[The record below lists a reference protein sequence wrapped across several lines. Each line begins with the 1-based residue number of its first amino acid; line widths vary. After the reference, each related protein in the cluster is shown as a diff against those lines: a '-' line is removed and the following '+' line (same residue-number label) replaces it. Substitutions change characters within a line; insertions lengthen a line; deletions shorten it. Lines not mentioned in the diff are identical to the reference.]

1 MVTTITIL
9 LLRVTVNNFF
19 ANLFTNLLFL
29 ITFYDTL
36 HLKGDTTM
44 EELYKN
50 IKKRRLELGMTQS
63 ELARLAGYENRSSIA
78 RIERG
83 DHDLPQSKIEEIA
96 KALKV
101 TPSYL
106 MGWEDE
112 EVAELT
118 AMQEE
123 TIAKFLMLTHEHQLV
138 VESIVDTLTSQ
149 ENG

>member
-1 MVTTITIL
+1 
-9 LLRVTVNNFF
+9 
-19 ANLFTNLLFL
+19 
-29 ITFYDTL
+29 
-36 HLKGDTTM
+36 M

-83 DHDLPQSKIEEIA
+83 DHDLPQSKIMDIA
-96 KALKV
+96 NALKT

-112 EVAELT
+112 EVASLT
-118 AMQEE
+118 AMQED
-123 TIAKFLMLTHEHQLV
+123 AMGKFLALSYEHQLV
-138 VESIVDTLTSQ
+138 VTSIINTLTEQ
-149 ENG
+149 EKG

>member
-1 MVTTITIL
+1 MDEI
-9 LLRVTVNNFF
+9 
-19 ANLFTNLLFL
+19 
-29 ITFYDTL
+29 
-36 HLKGDTTM
+36 
-44 EELYKN
+44 YKI

-63 ELARLAGYENRSSIA
+63 ELARAAGYENRSSIA

-112 EVAELT
+112 EPASLT
-118 AMQEE
+118 AFQEE
-123 TIAKFLMLTHEHQLV
+123 AMQKFLLLNYEHQIV
-138 VESIVDTLTSQ
+138 VRNIIDTLSEQ
-149 ENG
+149 EKG

>member
-1 MVTTITIL
+1 
-9 LLRVTVNNFF
+9 
-19 ANLFTNLLFL
+19 
-29 ITFYDTL
+29 
-36 HLKGDTTM
+36 M